1 MRLVAALVALTL
13 ARGVAAAAEVTF
25 PIVVDYP
32 LLAAAVEHDLR
43 LESDGTAVLWGQSGS
58 CRYVALREIRLS
70 PADGRVRLIARAS
83 ARVGFG
89 LLGFCVGPVLWDG
102 YLETVATPE
111 MRPRWRLGFQDLD
124 SHIYD
129 VDRRPTA
136 LTSRLWEVVKG
147 RFEESF
153 DDFTFDLA
161 PPVEEARA
169 LLRASVDADRAATV
183 LRLLETMRPVRV
195 VAGDAGV
202 EVRIAVD
209 LPPAPPPRA
218 PDAPEAPVT
227 PAELERWQAAL
238 ERWDGFLVFVVKD
251 LGGIDADPAVRDDLL
266 DLLLGSRHELLAA
279 LAAGPEVGEDPVR
292 RLFVTVWERLR
303 VIVRTA
309 AARGQLE
316 DRALRYLSFIAAGDA
331 LAAIDAAGPAL
342 GLEISAD
349 GLRRLARVLEPD
361 YVGDPIAY
369 SEEPDPALRELFH
382 FHDPARTLP
391 PPEPVPADG
400 SSWWIGPAPAHA
412 GTPPGEI
419 GGLVRKLDRWVP
431 SASELD
437 TYRDAVGRILGA
449 VAERIAA
456 ADGIDPRFR
465 QLYADLVPT
474 TAWQE
479 SCWRQFVQ
487 RNGEVTYLLS
497 KSGDVGMMQVNRRV
511 WRGFF
516 DLAKLEWDVQYNAA
530 TGAEILAQLLIRY
543 GSHEASGQFEN
554 AARATYA
561 AYNGGPDAYRRYR
574 LAKVPRAQRA
584 IDRAFWDKFRAMA
597 AGQALDFVLCVER
610 WESRS
615 RVRLSTA
622 PLPSTPKCS
631 MSSRSSSATVTMSS
645 RQASIASLPRAS
657 LV

>member
-1 MRLVAALVALTL
+1 
-13 ARGVAAAAEVTF
+13 
-25 PIVVDYP
+25 
-32 LLAAAVEHDLR
+32 
-43 LESDGTAVLWGQSGS
+43 
-58 CRYVALREIRLS
+58 
-70 PADGRVRLIARAS
+70 
-83 ARVGFG
+83 
-89 LLGFCVGPVLWDG
+89 
-102 YLETVATPE
+102 
-111 MRPRWRLGFQDLD
+111 
-124 SHIYD
+124 
-129 VDRRPTA
+129 
-136 LTSRLWEVVKG
+136 
-147 RFEESF
+147 
-153 DDFTFDLA
+153 
-161 PPVEEARA
+161 
-169 LLRASVDADRAATV
+169 
-183 LRLLETMRPVRV
+183 MRPVRV
-195 VAGDAGV
+195 IAGDAGV
-202 EVRIAVD
+202 EVQIAVD
-209 LPPAPPPRA
+209 VPPGPAPVRA
-218 PDAPEAPVT
+218 PDTPEAPVT
-227 PAELERWQAAL
+227 TAELERWQAAL
-238 ERWDGFLVFVVKD
+238 DSWDGFLVFVVKD
-251 LGGIDADPAVRDDLL
+251 LGAIDADLAVRDDLL

-303 VIVRTA
+303 NIVRTA

-316 DRALRYLSFIAAGDA
+316 DRALRYLSFITAGDA
-331 LAAIDAAGPAL
+331 LAAIDAAGPSL

-369 SEEPDPALRELFH
+369 SEEPDAALRELFN
-382 FHDPARTLP
+382 FHDPARTLAP
-391 PPEPVPADG
+391 SEPTPADG
-400 SSWWIGPAPAHA
+400 SFWWIGPAPALA
-412 GTPPGEI
+412 ATSPDELGRI
-419 GGLVRKLDRWVP
+419 LRRLDRWVP

-437 TYRDAVGRILGA
+437 AYRDAVGRVLGA
-449 VAERIAA
+449 VAERTAA
-456 ADGIDPRFR
+456 ADGIAPRFG

-497 KSGDVGMMQVNRRV
+497 KSGDVGLMQVNRRV

-516 DLAKLEWDVQYNAA
+516 ELTKLEWDVQYNAA
-530 TGAEILAQLLIRY
+530 AGAEILAQLLIRY
-543 GSHEASGQFEN
+543 GSREASGQLEN

-561 AYNGGPDAYRRYR
+561 AYNGGPEAYRRYR
-574 LAKVPRAQRA
+574 RAKVPRAQRA

-645 RQASIASLPRAS
+645 RQASIASRPRAS